1 LLLARQSLER
11 SRRHAPQIHL
21 PRPRRQRAALRFIE
35 RPTRAARS
43 LRRSRRR
50 THPPPVAISHD
61 RALFAAGRP
70 LGERW
75 QTRRARERP
84 RPLPKLSRVTQA
96 SLPAIFRDAS
106 REFLLAWFNQ
116 CEPVSVIIT
125 RSHAQDTFGS
135 VGRRGA
141 DRRLPDMGSLCTR
154 ARQTRRTRR
163 CCTRSLRDPGSWIG
177 SALAF

>member
-1 LLLARQSLER
+1 RSRRREFTAPSRWAQPPAACRRQAGRVASLARSRARHLLLARQSLER

-106 REFLLAWFNQ
+106 REFLLAWVNQ

-125 RSHAQDTFGS
+125 R
-135 VGRRGA
+135 
-141 DRRLPDMGSLCTR
+141 
-154 ARQTRRTRR
+154 
-163 CCTRSLRDPGSWIG
+163 
-177 SALAF
+177 